1 MKRNLLHIIIAI
13 LLLFQISLLQSC
25 RFFFEPEI
33 STLEPGVPS
42 ETIFLPPVEHP
53 SATPL
58 RPGRFTLRYDPNS
71 SFNPVT
77 TLNRDNILVASLM
90 YESLFVLDDNLGV
103 DPLLCESWETEDNL
117 TYRFRLKPNIAMSDG
132 SWMTADDVAYSI
144 RQTCLRGRFVNR
156 LQHVVNVDSDGEL
169 TVTVV
174 LNSPNNR
181 FIYLLDTPIIKYGS
195 IDEAVPPG
203 TGPFT
208 FISTGITR
216 LERYYRHR
224 DYINM
229 PISSIYL
236 VECADDELTQLFD
249 DGGISLLW
257 DDPSDSF
264 DIRLNRLYDP
274 RYYDTTTLQFIGFNG
289 RSGVLSNYD
298 VRRAIGC
305 AIEREYI
312 VNEIM
317 PAGSAIP
324 APVPLPRS
332 FPNYDYSW
340 ETDEYYS
347 QFELMAVLFDRAL
360 LKDVD
365 DDSFLELTDNRDG
378 YSKVSLTFIV
388 NSENLLKVQIAERIT
403 NTLRLAGLDI
413 TLRELPWDS
422 YMSALQSGNFDVY
435 YGEVALGAD
444 FDLSPLVLPGR
455 LNYGDIASTGRYK
468 ELIDN
473 FMVANDEEM
482 HSAAG
487 QLIAE
492 ITAHA
497 PFVPVLFKRYM
508 VYSPM
513 GAVIGAVPSQSNVF
527 RNITDWT
534 INLTLLT

>member
-1 MKRNLLHIIIAI
+1 M
-13 LLLFQISLLQSC
+13 
-25 RFFFEPEI
+25 
-33 STLEPGVPS
+33 
-42 ETIFLPPVEHP
+42 
-53 SATPL
+53 
-58 RPGRFTLRYDPNS
+58 RYDPGS
-71 SFNPVT
+71 PLNPVT
-77 TLNRDNILVASLM
+77 SLNRDNILVASLM
-90 YESLFVLDDNLGV
+90 YESLFILDDNLNV
-103 DPLLCESWETEDNL
+103 EPFLCESWETEDNI
-117 TYRFRLKPNIAMSDG
+117 TFTFRIKPNIAMSDG

-144 RQTCLRGRFVNR
+144 RQSSLRGRSVNR
-156 LQHVVNVDSDGEL
+156 LQHVVNVDSDGGL

-174 LNSPNNR
+174 LNSPNSR
-181 FIYLLDTPIIKYGS
+181 LIYLLDIPIIKYGS

-208 FISTGITR
+208 FIDTGVTR

-229 PISSIYL
+229 PVSSIYL
-236 VECADDELTQLFD
+236 VECADDEITQLFD

-257 DDPSDSF
+257 DDPSDAF
-264 DIRLNRLYDP
+264 EIRLNRLYDP

-289 RSGVLSNYD
+289 RSGVLSDFD

-305 AIEREYI
+305 AVEREFI

-317 PAGSAIP
+317 PVGSAIP
-324 APVPLPRS
+324 AYVPLSRS
-332 FPNYDYSW
+332 LPYYNSDW
-340 ETDEYYS
+340 ETDEYFT
-347 QFELMAVLFDRAL
+347 QFELMALLFDRAGL
-360 LKDVD
+360 RDFD
-365 DDSFLELTDNRDG
+365 EDSYLELGGDYG
-378 YSKVSLTFIV
+378 AYSRVSLTFIV

-403 NTLRLAGLDI
+403 NTLRQAGLDI

-422 YMSALQSGNFDVY
+422 YIGALQSGNFDVY

-468 ELIDN
+468 QLIDD
-473 FMVANDEEM
+473 FMVATDSEIQ
-482 HSAAG
+482 SAANT
-487 QLIAE
+487 LVAE

-513 GAVIGAVPSQSNVF
+513 GAVVGAAPSQSNVF

-534 INLTLLT
+534 VNFTLLA